1 MNIGVSTASFYP
13 LETEA
18 ALEELGKA
26 GVKHTE
32 IFFNALS
39 ELKPAFIDILE
50 DILDNYG
57 MKVTSVHPTM
67 SLAESFMI
75 FSSYERRYYEA
86 EEQYRRYS
94 EIAARFGAKYIIMH
108 GGKPNGLTTD
118 EEYCERYM
126 RLKEATRENG
136 VAVLQEN
143 VVRYRAGDI
152 EFLRS
157 MRNILGDEAEFC
169 IDLKQ
174 ALRCG
179 YDPYTLI
186 NEFSENIKHY
196 HISDHST
203 ASDCM
208 LPGNGGFDFAEFF
221 GTLKNGGFDGAAI
234 IEVYNNAYKEY
245 GEIFDSYRRLV
256 SVTGLEC
263 RISNIKSRKTAP
275 KYVKNN
281 IK

>member
-1 MNIGVSTASFYP
+1 MNIGVSTSSFYP
-13 LETEA
+13 LETEE
-18 ALEELGKA
+18 ALEQLGKA
-26 GVKHTE
+26 GVKYTE

-50 DILDNYG
+50 DILNNYG
-57 MKVTSVHPTM
+57 IKVTSVHPTM

-75 FSSYERRYYEA
+75 FSNYERRYYEA

-126 RLKEATRENG
+126 RLKDVTRENG
-136 VAVLQEN
+136 VTVLQEN

-157 MRNILGDEAEFC
+157 MRDILGDEAEFC

-174 ALRCG
+174 SLRCG

-186 NEFSENIKHY
+186 NEFSKNIKHY
-196 HISDHST
+196 HISDHSV
-203 ASDCM
+203 ASDCQ

-221 GTLKNGGFDGAAI
+221 KKLKSAGYGGAAI
-234 IEVYNNAYKEY
+234 IEVYSNAYKEY
-245 GEIFDSYRRLV
+245 EEIFRSYRE
-256 SVTGLEC
+256 LEK
-263 RISNIKSRKTAP
+263 IKSR
-275 KYVKNN
+275 
-281 IK
+281 IF

>member
-1 MNIGVSTASFYP
+1 
-13 LETEA
+13 
-18 ALEELGKA
+18 
-26 GVKHTE
+26 
-32 IFFNALS
+32 
-39 ELKPAFIDILE
+39 
-50 DILDNYG
+50 
-57 MKVTSVHPTM
+57 
-67 SLAESFMI
+67 MI
-75 FSSYERRYYEA
+75 FSNYERRYYEA

-126 RLKEATRENG
+126 RLKDVTRENG
-136 VAVLQEN
+136 VTVLQEN

-157 MRNILGDEAEFC
+157 MRDILGDDAEFC

-174 ALRCG
+174 SLRCG

-186 NEFSENIKHY
+186 NEFSKNIKHY
-196 HISDHST
+196 HISDHSV
-203 ASDCM
+203 ASDCL

-221 GTLKNGGFDGAAI
+221 KTLKNTGYRGAAV

-245 GEIFDSYRRLV
+245 GEVFRSYRALKEL
-256 SVTGLEC
+256 SETC
-263 RISNIKSRKTAP
+263 S
-275 KYVKNN
+275 
-281 IK
+281 